1 MTQQTANPYYAIG
14 QLLKAAQTQTTHP
27 DAATRAR
34 AAEKIQQWQQVFT
47 QMLDGSLRVGSRTP
61 LRDTPAWVTLEVAAG
76 GFATGHL
83 LAGGALQ
90 AHEQELLELLDLSTH
105 PQPRLALNHYFLS
118 EAGFN
123 QLLTWLEN
131 GKYHIAAPEEGALL
145 VVACLVQLGLI
156 EQAAALVETLTPFFE
171 QLRFYPQ
178 PTNTARYVHSLVH
191 LQTVAECIDS
201 LQDIQT
207 NPRVLAQREAVNV
220 WLPFYDR
227 VVALMLETVVN
238 DQPCQAISKDWLA
251 RAQATLNDYERLK
264 KRHTLTSK
272 HRRPNHHQYQ
282 LREFMRQYA
291 KKPQSVQTGSALCR
305 ISYILKS
312 YVAKRGEPHSA
323 HCQQK
328 RARQVDDC
336 QRPMLAE
343 MAKPLIQRLQA
354 LPQTQGLSSTEAV
367 LYNIDAAEAQRFS
380 LPFNAAMPERF
391 QRRLQWAVDDSLEN
405 LMQRGLLTSGETLAR
420 VLPQLTA
427 DLHAAVFTEPSIRH
441 LYAALYRAFR
451 QRRSLLLLN
460 LEHQVRFNELPWVS
474 VLETQRSS
482 NNHAQT
488 QPMRQTLQDISAL
501 VLSRF
506 PQTITPNKLL
516 QELRALIKQADLT
529 IPLVDELAVDIF
541 MGQFTPKF
549 SEAVHSAATLLTD
562 SLYARYYA
570 IDYAAVCQQ
579 LPLPQTPPTKN
590 IKQWFSTQSTPDF
603 NTQQLVKVCAER
615 ANLTQAGWS
624 RHNSENG
631 MIIEQQQI
639 LTTHNLASL
648 WQAVPL
654 APVLQTELITLAK
667 SCFTWILKQHILQT
681 KQWQALSSWKLY
693 SINEKLMAYA
703 WRQMV
708 FYLSLVPAPD
718 LKEFWVWAE
727 IILSQHPNH
736 LIPKFAAHLTCLK
749 QAAQGEIIPREQ
761 QFLGWQSLTKAQ

>member
-1 MTQQTANPYYAIG
+1 MTQQTANPHYAIG

-34 AAEKIQQWQQVFT
+34 AAEKIQKWQQVFT
-47 QMLDGSLRVGSRTP
+47 QMLDGTLQVGSRTP
-61 LRDTPAWVTLEVAAG
+61 LRNTPAWVSLEVAAG

-90 AHEQELLELLDLSTH
+90 AHEQALLELLDLTTH

-118 EAGFN
+118 EAGFS
-123 QLLTWLEN
+123 QLLAWLEN
-131 GKYHIAAPEEGALL
+131 GKYHIAVPEEGALL
-145 VVACLVQLGLI
+145 VVACLLQQGLI

-178 PTNTARYVHSLVH
+178 PANIASYVHSLVH

-201 LQDIQT
+201 LQEIQMK
-207 NPRVLAQREAVNV
+207 PRVLAQREAVNV

-227 VVALMLETVVN
+227 VVALMLETVIN
-238 DQPCQAISKDWLA
+238 DQPCQAISNDWLA
-251 RAQATLNDYERLK
+251 RAQATLNDYEHLK
-264 KRHTLTSK
+264 KQHTLTSK
-272 HRRPNHHQYQ
+272 HRRTDHYQYQ

-291 KKPQSVQTGSALCR
+291 KNPQSVQTGSALCR

-312 YVAKRGEPHSA
+312 YVAKRGEPHSTP
-323 HCQQK
+323 CQQR
-328 RARQVDDC
+328 RAQQVTDC
-336 QRPMLAE
+336 KRPMLAE
-343 MAKPLIQRLQA
+343 MAKPLIQRLQT
-354 LPQTQGLSSTEAV
+354 LPQTQGLSSTEGV
-367 LYNIDAAEAQRFS
+367 LYNIDATEAQRFG
-380 LPFNAAMPERF
+380 LPFNAAMPERL
-391 QRRLQWAVDDSLEN
+391 QQRLQLVVDDSIEN
-405 LMQRGLLTSGETLAR
+405 LIQRGLLTSGETLAR

-427 DLHAAVFTEPSIRH
+427 DLHAATFTEPSIRH
-441 LYAALYRAFR
+441 LYAGLYRAFR

-460 LEHQVRFNELPWVS
+460 LEHQVRFDELPWVS
-474 VLETQRSS
+474 VLKTQRSAT
-482 NNHAQT
+482 NHAQT
-488 QPMRQTLQDISAL
+488 QQMRQTLQDISAL
-501 VLSRF
+501 VLSQF
-506 PQTITPNKLL
+506 PQTLIPNKLL

-549 SEAVHSAATLLTD
+549 SEAVHIAADLLTD

-570 IDYAAVCQQ
+570 IDYAVVCQQ

-590 IKQWFSTQSTPDF
+590 IKQWFSTKLMAHF
-603 NTQQLVKVCAER
+603 NTYQLVKVCAKR
-615 ANLTQAGWS
+615 ANLPQAGWS

-654 APVLQTELITLAK
+654 APVLQTALITLAK
-667 SCFTWILKQHILQT
+667 SCFTWILKQHVLQT
-681 KQWQALSSWKLY
+681 KQWQASALWKLY
-693 SINEKLMAYA
+693 LTNEKLMAYV

-708 FYLSLVPAPD
+708 FYLSLVRATD
-718 LKEFWVWAE
+718 LKEFLVWAE
-727 IILSQHPNH
+727 VILSQHPSH
-736 LIPKFAAHLTCLK
+736 LTPKFAAHLTCLK
-749 QAAQGEIIPREQ
+749 QAAQGEIIMREQ
-761 QFLGWQSLTKAQ
+761 QFLGWQLLAKAQ